1 MEVAVEMR
9 EVGLA
14 YGGNV
19 VLDGLNL
26 RVARGDILI
35 LLGES
40 GSGKT
45 TTLKLVNRLVE
56 PSKGEVLVEGRA
68 TRNWN
73 PIQLRRRIGYVV
85 QDAGLFPHYTVA
97 RNVGLVPT
105 LENWDEPRKTARIK
119 DMLELVGLSPAKY
132 AGRFP
137 SELSGGERQ
146 RVGVARAL
154 AGDPDLLLLD
164 EPFGAL
170 DPITRANLQ
179 DEFLRLVTTLKKTA
193 IFVTHD
199 LNEALRLGTTVCL
212 LQQGRIVE
220 QAPPEAFVRSAKSYV
235 QEYVK
240 TIRIEPKS

>member
-9 EVGLA
+9 EVSLA
-14 YGGNV
+14 YDGNV

-56 PSKGEVLVEGRA
+56 PSTGEVLVEGRA
-68 TRNWN
+68 TRDWN

-105 LENWDEPRKTARIK
+105 LEKWDEARKTARIK

-154 AGDPDLLLLD
+154 AGDSDLLLLD

-199 LNEALRLGTTVCL
+199 LHEALRLGTTVCL

-220 QAPPEAFVRSAKSYV
+220 QASPEIFLRSAKSYV

>member
-1 MEVAVEMR
+1 MNVAVEMR
-9 EVGLA
+9 GVGLA
-14 YGGNV
+14 YGGTV
-19 VLDGLNL
+19 VLDGVNL
-26 RVARGDILI
+26 RVARGEILI

-45 TTLKLVNRLVE
+45 TTLKLVNRLIE
-56 PSKGEVLVEGRA
+56 PSRGEVLVDGRA
-68 TRNWN
+68 TREWN

-85 QDAGLFPHYTVA
+85 QEAGLFPHYTVA

-105 LENWDEPRKTARIK
+105 LENWDEARKTARIK

-137 SELSGGERQ
+137 AELSGGERQ

-179 DEFLRLVTTLKKTA
+179 DEFLRLVQNLKKTA

-212 LQQGRIVE
+212 LRQGRIVE
-220 QAPPEAFVRSAKSYV
+220 HATPEAFVRSSQPYV

-240 TIRIEPKS
+240 TIRVEP